1 MLEFIAF
8 FTNDRAEAK
17 EQSCISLCPVTGLAT
32 VLESVSTGALSSV
45 YKQVDCIMDARD
57 YDDSSD

>member
-1 MLEFIAF
+1 VLEFIAF

-32 VLESVSTGALSSV
+32 ALESVSTGALSSA
-45 YKQVDCIMDARD
+45 YKQKDCIMGAQD
-57 YDDSSD
+57 YDDSID